1 MNEKEF
7 AELSA
12 GHALNA
18 LSAQDERRYAEAL
31 RAHPEWRELAETD
44 AEAAAFLAATA
55 PAHEPPA
62 AVRDD
67 LLALI
72 AKTPQGAPDEQ
83 PGATDDQP
91 GARDLPSQARMT
103 GTSSEESAPEQAP
116 RRRSRMLFALAACLV
131 LIVGIGAGAAVVIGQ
146 LQRPASV
153 VALEQIENA
162 PDAQAAS
169 VELESGAVATAHWSA
184 SLGEAVL
191 VTDGLEPLD
200 DDLTYELWFV
210 RGDAPV
216 SAGVFDVADETST
229 ALLEGEMH
237 AGDAIAV
244 TVEEAGGSPSGAPT
258 TDPIIVIPTA

>member
-18 LSAQDERRYAEAL
+18 LSADDERRYAEAL
-31 RAHPEWRELAETD
+31 RAHPEWRELADTD
-44 AEAAAFLAATA
+44 VDAAAFLAATA
-55 PAHEPPA
+55 PQVEPPA
-62 AVRDD
+62 SVRGD

-72 AKTPQGAPDEQ
+72 AKTPQGAPVDV
-83 PGATDDQP
+83 GATELP
-91 GARDLPSQARMT
+91 PVAPPMGASPTEPAHERT
-103 GTSSEESAPEQAP
+103 P

-162 PDAQAAS
+162 PDAQEAT
-169 VELESGAVATAHWSA
+169 VELESGGVATAHWSA

-210 RGDAPV
+210 REDAPV
-216 SAGVFDVADETST
+216 SAGVFDVEGGTST
-229 ALLEGEMH
+229 ALLDGEMQ

-244 TVEEAGGSPSGAPT
+244 TVEEAGGSPTGAPT
-258 TDPIIVIPTA
+258 TDPVIVIPTA

>member
-18 LSAQDERRYAEAL
+18 LSPQDERRYHDAL
-31 RAHPEWRELAETD
+31 RAHPEWRELTETD
-44 AEAAAFLAATA
+44 AEAAAHLASTVPETA
-55 PAHEPPA
+55 PPPSI
-62 AVRDD
+62 RDA
-67 LLALI
+67 LLARI
-72 AKTPQGAPDEQ
+72 AQTPQGGHVAAEPT
-83 PGATDDQP
+83 PAATLSGDQASSASADD
-91 GARDLPSQARMT
+91 A
-103 GTSSEESAPEQAP
+103 SAPSAP
-116 RRRSRMLFALAACLV
+116 RRRSRLLFALAACLV

-153 VALEQIENA
+153 VALEQIERA
-162 PDAQAAS
+162 SDAQEAT

-210 RGDAPV
+210 RADAPV
-216 SAGVFDVADETST
+216 SAGVFDVEGEMST
-229 ALLEGEMH
+229 ALLEGEMQ

-244 TVEEAGGSPSGAPT
+244 TVEAAGGSPTGTPT